1 MDRILKPVVC
11 LLAVIYFLVDAAFMP
26 IAKHVSDWVAG
37 RLVLQRLRT
46 WIVSL
51 RPYPTLFLF
60 AVPVAVLEPIKPVSL
75 YLIGIGYIFEGLTA
89 LIMGE
94 LLKLVIVERLF
105 CLSRDK
111 LMAIPAFAW
120 TYGKYRQAR
129 DRVVSSEAW
138 QNVRRWSRIIR
149 CAVRRY
155 SRTLRSS
162 QNPRRLLSQSR

>member
-1 MDRILKPVVC
+1 
-11 LLAVIYFLVDAAFMP
+11 
-26 IAKHVSDWVAG
+26 
-37 RLVLQRLRT
+37 LQRLRT

-94 LLKLVIVERLF
+94 LLKLVIIERLF

-129 DRVVSSEAW
+129 DWVVYSEAW
-138 QNVRRWSRIIR
+138 QNVRRWSRVIR
-149 CAVRRY
+149 CAIRRY
-155 SRTLRSS
+155 PRTLRSS
-162 QNPRRLLSQSR
+162 QSPRRLLSQSR